1 MSWGFV
7 CRASSSLQNKLRQ
20 RERCGQEETTY
31 RKFVWVEH
39 KAIYG
44 HAHKAHLAMF
54 VLICQ

>member
-7 CRASSSLQNKLRQ
+7 CRASHRLLFDLGQ
-20 RERCGQEETTY
+20 RERCGQEKTTY

-39 KAIYG
+39 KVIYG